1 MICPKCGKEIA
12 DGSAFCAFC
21 GSPVGEDIHEEKKE
35 ELEKVEDVV
44 NNTDEVNVDSDKIE
58 DVQEEKVINEEDEM
72 LNMDSEKKEET
83 VTNETEVEKVKKEE
97 EKTTTTTTT
106 VVNETNTQ
114 KKKRH
119 SVITFAVL
127 IIVALLVLGVAGF
140 LMFSL
145 NAEKL
150 YKGIIEKGINSFMQ
164 SPVFTADSAKIDA
177 SVSLKSDAEELSII
191 NNLSAGV
198 NVQYDLNTKEVLGK
212 VKVNND
218 EDSYL
223 DLQLLV
229 NLLEKKLYIG
239 ESNIYDK
246 MISVDIP
253 DEALDDIES
262 EEDDGSL
269 IIEKINRNT
278 ASKRLTKAI
287 NNSLSKDLFAN
298 EKATIT
304 VNQKEKKVK
313 DYVLKMTSKQLAEVI
328 NNTISTL
335 KEDKEFLSCYEDE
348 EKMKELLDD
357 LSSSIEY
364 SESEESTVEFH
375 IYTSGLFN
383 NFEGVT
389 VAVTDEL
396 EDRTVVDIRK
406 NDEKTYVVSSRV
418 EEYGNTQDE
427 FSIVVTVNK
436 ATEQDIDLDMSF
448 EIEDVG
454 EMTINYALN
463 CVYNQG
469 VDALDIGNSV
479 NYQDL
484 TSDEVNEMYENFQNS
499 SLYSIFSMFIANNE
513 FLGSDEE
520 TPANVPLKDGQ
531 SFIITYD
538 DDIVKFNVP
547 STFDEDYS
555 GNTYKTFSK
564 YTDSGYVSIDVE
576 SEMDTV
582 EEYEEYL
589 EDMLDS
595 LKEKEGYKDF
605 SSSKVEEIEVNNVK
619 FYKKSISYTS
629 VIGEYEYVM
638 STTYYY
644 TKINDDYIFVI
655 EVTDDDNLLTEN
667 ELNRFLTIE
676 IE

>member
-12 DGSAFCAFC
+12 DESAFCAFC

-198 NVQYDLNTKEVLGK
+198 NIQYDLNTNEVLGK

-218 EDSYL
+218 EESYL

-246 MISVDIP
+246 MISIDIP

-278 ASKRLTKAI
+278 ASKRIVKAI

-304 VNQKEKKVK
+304 VNEKEKKVK

>member
-198 NVQYDLNTKEVLGK
+198 NIQYDLNTNEVLGK

-218 EDSYL
+218 EESYL

-278 ASKRLTKAI
+278 ASKRIVKAI

-304 VNQKEKKVK
+304 VNEKEKKVK

>member
-198 NVQYDLNTKEVLGK
+198 NIQYDLNTNEVLGK

-218 EDSYL
+218 EESYL

-246 MISVDIP
+246 MISIDIP

-278 ASKRLTKAI
+278 ASKRIVKAI

-304 VNQKEKKVK
+304 VNEKEKKVK

>member
-239 ESNIYDK
+239 ECI
-246 MISVDIP
+246 
-253 DEALDDIES
+253 
-262 EEDDGSL
+262 
-269 IIEKINRNT
+269 
-278 ASKRLTKAI
+278 
-287 NNSLSKDLFAN
+287 
-298 EKATIT
+298 
-304 VNQKEKKVK
+304 
-313 DYVLKMTSKQLAEVI
+313 
-328 NNTISTL
+328 
-335 KEDKEFLSCYEDE
+335 
-348 EKMKELLDD
+348 
-357 LSSSIEY
+357 
-364 SESEESTVEFH
+364 
-375 IYTSGLFN
+375 
-383 NFEGVT
+383 
-389 VAVTDEL
+389 
-396 EDRTVVDIRK
+396 
-406 NDEKTYVVSSRV
+406 
-418 EEYGNTQDE
+418 
-427 FSIVVTVNK
+427 
-436 ATEQDIDLDMSF
+436 
-448 EIEDVG
+448 
-454 EMTINYALN
+454 
-463 CVYNQG
+463 
-469 VDALDIGNSV
+469 
-479 NYQDL
+479 
-484 TSDEVNEMYENFQNS
+484 
-499 SLYSIFSMFIANNE
+499 
-513 FLGSDEE
+513 
-520 TPANVPLKDGQ
+520 
-531 SFIITYD
+531 
-538 DDIVKFNVP
+538 
-547 STFDEDYS
+547 
-555 GNTYKTFSK
+555 
-564 YTDSGYVSIDVE
+564 
-576 SEMDTV
+576 
-582 EEYEEYL
+582 
-589 EDMLDS
+589 
-595 LKEKEGYKDF
+595 
-605 SSSKVEEIEVNNVK
+605 
-619 FYKKSISYTS
+619 
-629 VIGEYEYVM
+629 
-638 STTYYY
+638 
-644 TKINDDYIFVI
+644 
-655 EVTDDDNLLTEN
+655 
-667 ELNRFLTIE
+667 
-676 IE
+676 

>member
-198 NVQYDLNTKEVLGK
+198 NIQYDLNTNEVLGK

-218 EDSYL
+218 EESYL

-246 MISVDIP
+246 MISIDIP
-253 DEALDDIES
+253 DEALDNIES
-262 EEDDGSL
+262 EDDDGSL

-304 VNQKEKKVK
+304 VNEKEKKVK

-531 SFIITYD
+531 SFIMTYD

>member
-198 NVQYDLNTKEVLGK
+198 NIQYDLNTNEVLGK

-218 EDSYL
+218 EESYL

-246 MISVDIP
+246 MISIDIP
-253 DEALDDIES
+253 DEALDNIES
-262 EEDDGSL
+262 EDDDGSL

-304 VNQKEKKVK
+304 VNEKEKKVK

-348 EKMKELLDD
+348 EKIKELLDD

-531 SFIITYD
+531 SFIMTYD

>member
-198 NVQYDLNTKEVLGK
+198 NIQYDLNTNEVLGK

-218 EDSYL
+218 EESYL

-246 MISVDIP
+246 MISIDIP
-253 DEALDDIES
+253 DETLDDIES

-278 ASKRLTKAI
+278 ASKRIVKAI

-304 VNQKEKKVK
+304 VNEKEKKVK

>member
-198 NVQYDLNTKEVLGK
+198 NVQYDLNTNEVLGK

-218 EDSYL
+218 EESYL

-246 MISVDIP
+246 MISIDIP

-262 EEDDGSL
+262 EDDDGSL

-304 VNQKEKKVK
+304 VNEKEKKVK

-357 LSSSIEY
+357 LSSSIGY

-531 SFIITYD
+531 SFIMTYD

>member
-21 GSPVGEDIHEEKKE
+21 GSSVGEDIHEEKKE
-35 ELEKVEDVV
+35 ELEKIEDVV

-83 VTNETEVEKVKKEE
+83 VTNESEVEKVKKEE

-198 NVQYDLNTKEVLGK
+198 NIQYDLNTNEVLGK

-218 EDSYL
+218 EESYL

-246 MISVDIP
+246 MISIDIP
-253 DEALDDIES
+253 DETLDNIES
-262 EEDDGSL
+262 EDDDGSL

-469 VDALDIGNSV
+469 IDALDIGNSV

-499 SLYSIFSMFIANNE
+499 SLYSIFSVFMANNE

>member
-21 GSPVGEDIHEEKKE
+21 GSSVGEDIHEEKKE

-198 NVQYDLNTKEVLGK
+198 NIQYDLNTNEVLGK

-218 EDSYL
+218 EESYL

-246 MISVDIP
+246 MISIDIP
-253 DEALDDIES
+253 DETLDNIES
-262 EEDDGSL
+262 EDDDGSL

-304 VNQKEKKVK
+304 VNEKEKKVK

-531 SFIITYD
+531 SFIMTYD

>member
-198 NVQYDLNTKEVLGK
+198 NVQYDLNTNEVLGK

-218 EDSYL
+218 EESYL

-246 MISVDIP
+246 MISIDIP

-262 EEDDGSL
+262 EDDDGSL

-304 VNQKEKKVK
+304 VNEKEKKVK

-469 VDALDIGNSV
+469 IDALDIGNSV

-499 SLYSIFSMFIANNE
+499 SLYSIFSVFMANNE

-531 SFIITYD
+531 SFIMTYD